1 MEIRPILSAMWRN
14 KTGSVLVAMQIALTL
29 AIVVNSMFMA
39 QDRLEHINRP
49 TGMDVDNIIT
59 AQSMGFGMNYE
70 HDATITRDLEVLRAL
85 PGVVAVT
92 SASSLPLSNSG
103 SGTGYR
109 ASLDEDAPRESAN
122 YYRFGEDADKAL
134 GVKLVAGRM
143 FRDTEILPGSDPDY
157 NRMPPV
163 VIVTQDYADRLFPD
177 EPALGKLIYD
187 GLGDSAEIVG
197 IVEHMLGAWVS
208 WEDLSSVMWMPRR
221 TDGPWTRYIIRT
233 EPGKRD
239 ELVPIVEQALIE
251 ADQTTRLVRNVKTF
265 EDVVARSYMGD
276 RAIAITLM
284 TSIALLLLITGLGIV
299 GLASFTVRQRTKQIG
314 TRRAVGARKRDII
327 RYFLLENWLMT
338 TIGLILGTVLSI
350 GLNYGLASAFDMERL
365 NYIYLV
371 IGVLSLWVLGVIA
384 VADPARRAA
393 QVSPAIATRTV

>member
-85 PGVVAVT
+85 PGVVAVA
-92 SASSLPLSNSG
+92 SASALPLSNSG

-221 TDGPWTRYIIRT
+221 TDGPWTRYIIRA
-233 EPGKRD
+233 EPGRRD

-350 GLNYGLASAFDMERL
+350 GLNYALASAFDMERL

-371 IGVLSLWVLGVIA
+371 IGVLSLWALGVIA